1 MRKTETS
8 NKLKIPQINLP
19 SQKAR
24 VGRVHSSPVAGD
36 ERGSD
41 GVLFP
46 ADQFLLSHQGWQNT
60 EGQSIVLT

>member
-24 VGRVHSSPVAGD
+24 GGRVRSSSVAPGD
-36 ERGSD
+36 ERRAA
-41 GVLFP
+41 VFC
-46 ADQFLLSHQGWQNT
+46 FLLSHQGSQWNT
-60 EGQSIVLT
+60 EGQSIMLT